1 VAIAAGPP
9 DSKINH
15 RTSATESGR
24 NRVGGFDIGR
34 GQAPR
39 PGLGMKDLGVKEMR
53 LTRSSFARAGLAA
66 LAAGAVA
73 AFAAPAS
80 ADSFSFRY
88 STGPA
93 YRAYGPPGWH
103 KHAHK
108 RNHPVRVHRYVY
120 APPRN
125 VFYVPP
131 PRVVYLP
138 PPPPRVVYVPAP
150 APAPVAAVPSSPVF
164 QTADGRYCREYQAT
178 VTVGGAPQ
186 SSYGTAC
193 LEPDGAW
200 RIVN

>member
-1 VAIAAGPP
+1 VAIAAATP
-9 DSKINH
+9 DSAVNL
-15 RTSATESGR
+15 RATATESSR

-34 GQAPR
+34 GQGPR
-39 PGLGMKDLGVKEMR
+39 PDLGVKEMK
-53 LTRSSFARAGLAA
+53 LNHSSLARVSTAGLAVAA
-66 LAAGAVA
+66 LAAFSTPVA
-73 AFAAPAS
+73 
-80 ADSFSFRY
+80 ADSFSFSY
-88 STGPA
+88 SSGHA

-103 KHAHK
+103 KRAYKRRPAH
-108 RNHPVRVHRYVY
+108 VHRYVY

-138 PPPPRVVYVPAP
+138 PPPPPVVYMPAP
-150 APAPVAAVPSSPVF
+150 PLSPVAAVPSSPVY
-164 QTADGRYCREYQAT
+164 QTAEGRYCREYQAT
-178 VTVGGAPQ
+178 VTVGGAAQ

>member
-1 VAIAAGPP
+1 VAIAAGSPQWAV
-9 DSKINH
+9 NH
-15 RTSATESGR
+15 RAATTESGR

-34 GQAPR
+34 GQVLR

-66 LAAGAVA
+66 LAVTAVA

-88 STGPA
+88 SSGHA

-103 KHAHK
+103 KHAYK
-108 RNHPVRVHRYVY
+108 RRPVHVRRYVY

-138 PPPPRVVYVPAP
+138 PPPPSVVYVPAP
-150 APAPVAAVPSSPVF
+150 APAPVAAVPSSPVY

-178 VTVGGAPQ
+178 VTVGGTAQ